1 MAKIIIKFVFLSFH
15 SSNDFDGTWFDKM
28 SNTKV
33 ENAVYFVWKYKQAC
47 VYCNVGNLDG
57 ITVNL
62 IIFVLQTQ
70 LHGDSS

>member
-1 MAKIIIKFVFLSFH
+1 
-15 SSNDFDGTWFDKM
+15 M

-33 ENAVYFVWKYKQAC
+33 ENVVYFVRKYKPAC
-47 VYCNVGNLDG
+47 VYCNVGNLNG
-57 ITVNL
+57 IKVNL